1 MKFVDE
7 ARITVESGKG
17 GPGKVSFRRDKLVAR
32 GGPDG
37 GDGGRGGSVI
47 FKATSHLNSLLGLK
61 FKKVFKAGDG
71 EPGGASR
78 HTGPDG
84 QDVILEFPIG
94 TIIRDTESDQTL
106 ELAVDGQEYVYLK
119 GGRGGKGNNFFKN
132 SINQAP
138 MFAQP
143 GEPGEKREIK
153 VELKLLADVGIIGFP
168 NAGKSTLISKISA
181 ARPKVADYPFT
192 TLVPNLGVVSA
203 GGEATFVVADIP
215 GLIPGAHAGA
225 GLGMKF
231 LKHIEKTKCFL
242 HLIDISPFNEY
253 DPVESFELINHE
265 LKAYDETKQSEEPL
279 ATRPQIVALNKCDL
293 METEELTAIKKSFE
307 KKGYKVFLISG
318 ASGYG
323 LKDVVFA
330 LKNLIDKKTV
340 DQQLSEEKEG

>member
-7 ARITVESGKG
+7 AVITVESGRG

-61 FKKVFKAGDG
+61 YKKVFRASDG

-94 TIIRDTESDQTL
+94 TIIREKNSDDTL
-106 ELAVDGQEYVYLK
+106 ELTVHGKEYVYLK

-153 VELKLLADVGIIGFP
+153 IELKLLADVGIIGFP

-192 TLVPNLGVVSA
+192 TLVPNLGVVDS
-203 GGEATFVVADIP
+203 GDYTTFVVADIP

-225 GLGMKF
+225 GLGVKF

-242 HLIDISPFNEY
+242 HLIDVSQFNEY
-253 DPVESFELINHE
+253 KPMESFELINHE
-265 LKAYDETKQSEEPL
+265 LKAYDDTKQSEEPL
-279 ATRPQIVALNKCDL
+279 ATRPQIVALNKCDIVDAD
-293 METEELTAIKKSFE
+293 ELQGIKRSFE
-307 KKGYKVFLISG
+307 KKGYKVFMISG
-318 ASGYG
+318 LSGYG

-330 LKNLIDKKTV
+330 LKKLIDK
-340 DQQLSEEKEG
+340 QALQAAEG

>member
-61 FKKVFKAGDG
+61 FKNSFKASDG
-71 EPGGASR
+71 KPGGASR
-78 HTGPDG
+78 HTGSDG
-84 QDVILEFPIG
+84 DDVILEFPIG
-94 TIIRDTESDQTL
+94 TIIREIGSDNSL

-132 SINQAP
+132 SVNQAP

-143 GEPGEKREIK
+143 GEPGEKKEIK
-153 VELKLLADVGIIGFP
+153 IELKLLADVGIIGFP

-192 TLVPNLGVVSA
+192 TLVPNLGVVAS
-203 GGEATFVVADIP
+203 GGESTFVVADIP

-225 GLGMKF
+225 GLGIKF

-242 HLIDISPFNEY
+242 HLIDVSPFNEY
-253 DPVESFELINHE
+253 NPMESYELINHE
-265 LKAYDETKQSEEPL
+265 LKAYDEKKESDEPL
-279 ATRPQIVALNKCDL
+279 STRPQIVALNKCDIMDGDDL
-293 METEELTAIKKSFE
+293 IAIKKSFE
-307 KKGYKVFLISG
+307 KKGHKVYLISG
-318 ASGYG
+318 LSGYG
-323 LKDVVFA
+323 LKEVVFE
-330 LKNLIDKKTV
+330 LKKTI
-340 DQQLSEEKEG
+340 DQQVSQNKEG